1 MKEVELISQKTNEEY
16 IKSKYSY
23 ENFVSK
29 FKKIHRI
36 KKWCQIHM
44 NLICLI
50 LFIISFILYLHSLKG
65 CYDNE
70 YECLTK
76 KKIKYYYRLGVETLF
91 SSIFF
96 SFILIISIISKKFK
110 LFYYSIPFIIVFIFT
125 QGNDLQNHGTFN
137 MIGFILFL
145 FLFLFII
152 LILYKLL
159 LKIYSKKYKIA
170 FIYILFICLSILIF
184 SIIHSYSCK
193 NFDKGLGNKKII
205 NNKNE
210 DLCFF
215 IKPKKCD
222 IPLLDW
228 IISYSIFLKNCN
240 GKSDDKNSFISMLK
254 NFYNVNF
261 DLKKNEFY
269 FPNTENFT
277 FADSLFNIFNECVMK
292 NITTEKI
299 DKKNDQFSIKF
310 NKNKGKIN
318 INLNYNETLVN
329 ERRKIAKLN
338 SVKYENIF
346 FIYIDSLSRQTF
358 QRKLKKTSKLL
369 NYLIMNN
376 NQKFNLEQYEKYN
389 FTNINSYQFLK
400 YHSLGTN
407 TPYNIFPMFFGSP
420 YKHKGG
426 REILY
431 DLSKKGYITAS
442 SANACSRQPLN
453 IYDKNLIIDNQF
465 YNSDYENFGIF
476 CDPHYYNPN
485 NAFSHYMGVNS
496 KYRRCLYGKDSYEYL
511 FEFALKFLELYKN
524 ERKFFRIISNDGHE
538 GNLKI
543 IKYIDEP
550 LHDFLINLL
559 TNYFD
564 DKSIIFIASDHGSSM
579 NGFYELILSE
589 DKMFEIFF
597 PTLFILLPKNI
608 SEIEKKNLEYNVQK
622 MITSYDIYATLINIL
637 YMNDNFNFT
646 KNYQGQS
653 LFTKID
659 GLKRSCK
666 NYNELNGE
674 NSDYCKCYLYE

>member
-1 MKEVELISQKTNEEY
+1 MKVVKIKSQKINDENLK
-16 IKSKYSY
+16 IYSY
-23 ENFVSK
+23 ENLDK
-29 FKKIHRI
+29 TI
-36 KKWCQIHM
+36 KKDNFIKKCCKCDKI
-44 NLICLI
+44 NLICFI
-50 LFIISFILYLHSLKG
+50 LFILSFILYLHSLKG
-65 CYDNE
+65 CFENE

-76 KKIKYYYRLGVETLF
+76 KKIKEYYILGIETLF
-91 SSIFF
+91 SSFFF
-96 SFILIISIISKKFK
+96 SILLFISIILKIFK
-110 LFYYSIPFIIVFIFT
+110 LFFYFIPFIIVFILT
-125 QGNDLQNHGTFN
+125 QGNDLKNHGTFN
-137 MIGFILFL
+137 MIGFFL
-145 FLFLFII
+145 FLFFFLVIMF
-152 LILYKLL
+152 ILYILL
-159 LKIYSKKYKIA
+159 LKIYSKQYKLT
-170 FIYILFICLSILIF
+170 FIYILFICLLILIF

-193 NFDKGLGNKKII
+193 NFDKGLGNIKII

-210 DLCFF
+210 DLCYF

-228 IISYSIFLKNCN
+228 ILSSSIFLNNCK
-240 GKSDDKNSFISMLK
+240 GKSNDKQSFTKMLK
-254 NFYNVNF
+254 KMYKVKF
-261 DLKKNEFY
+261 DLNKNEFY

-277 FADSLFNIFNECVMK
+277 FKDSLLNIFNKCVLK
-292 NITTEKI
+292 NITTKKI
-299 DKKNDQFSIKF
+299 DKTNDQVSIKF
-310 NKNKGKIN
+310 NKNKGNIN

-346 FIYIDSLSRQTF
+346 FIYIDSLSRQNF

-400 YHSLGTN
+400 YHSLGEN
-407 TPYNIFPMFFGSP
+407 TPYNIFPMFFGNP
-420 YKHKGG
+420 YKYKGG

-442 SANACSRQPLN
+442 TGNSCSREPLN
-453 IYDKNLIIDNQF
+453 LYNRYINKHQF

-476 CDPHYYNPN
+476 CDPHYYNPKD
-485 NAFSHYMGVNS
+485 SHSMYMGVNS
-496 KYRRCLYGKDSYEYL
+496 KYRRCLYGKDSFEYL
-511 FEFALKFLELYKN
+511 FEFTLKFLELYKN

-589 DKMFEIFF
+589 DKMLEIFF
-597 PTLFILLPKNI
+597 PTLFILLPKN
-608 SEIEKKNLEYNVQK
+608 STEIEKKNLEYNVQK
-622 MITSYDIYATLINIL
+622 MITSYDIYATLFNIL
-637 YMNDNFNFT
+637 YMNEKNFNLK

-666 NYNELNGE
+666 NYKELNGE